1 MDRLIGKIFYDYFVR
16 NYSQAKIASQR
27 GVSRQRV
34 QRILTDDRYRNMVE
48 IRINLPDT
56 VHTQLEAELEDKYGV
71 EEVILVDTRMVDSGD
86 IDRMTQELGRATAQ
100 YLMQVLADDMSI
112 AITWSKTLL
121 EMAKEVERITTAS
134 FKTYKNITVIQGV
147 GAAGHDT
154 MEFHSLEIAQRLG
167 KAFNAKTHL
176 MLVPMIAA
184 DAESTGKFLQEPVV
198 REALKAF
205 RQTALFLCGIGSIN
219 GESSVLRVKSV
230 SKSLIQQLARGG
242 AVGDINGYFFDIA
255 GRPVI
260 TEFDKRVVGPSRK
273 DVFSTKRL
281 VAVAGG
287 DVKYD
292 AVLGVARGKL
302 AKVLITD
309 YETGQKLAA
318 EPETR

>member
-1 MDRLIGKIFYDYFVR
+1 MERLVGKIFYDYFVR
-16 NYSQAKIASQR
+16 NHSQAKIASQR

-48 IRINLPDT
+48 IRIKLPES

-71 EEVILVDTRMVDSGD
+71 EEVILVDARMADPGD
-86 IDRMTQELGRATAQ
+86 IDQITQELGRAAAQ
-100 YLMQVLADDMSI
+100 YLMQILADDMSI

-121 EMAKEVERITTAS
+121 EMAKEVERITAAS
-134 FKTYKNITVIQGV
+134 FKTYRNVTVIQGV

-167 KAFNAKTHL
+167 RVFNAQTHL

-184 DAESTGKFLQEPVV
+184 DAESAGKFLQEPVV

-205 RQTALFLCGIGSIN
+205 RQTSLFLCGVGSIN

-230 SKSLIQQLARGG
+230 SRSLTQQLARAG

-255 GRPVI
+255 GRPVVSD
-260 TEFDKRVVGPSRK
+260 FDKRVVGPSRK
-273 DVFSTKRL
+273 DVFSTRRL

-287 DVKYD
+287 EAKYD
-292 AVLGVARGKL
+292 AVLGVARGRL

-309 YETGQKLAA
+309 HETGRKLAA
-318 EPETR
+318 EPQKR